1 MIYVCIQEIQKSIL
15 KSGNMKTL
23 LKSLKLKYLVN
34 VLLIVIFGIT
44 AQTGLFDGGGEHEGR
59 RGEHGRVGHSRE
71 QSSLYE
77 QDLNSMNE
85 AEIIDLMSNENKT
98 PRPTNE
104 KDNTHVYLGL
114 SLLSLMLLHIAQHWS
129 WFKKVFTWKHLAGN
143 KLLWAT
149 AVFFIA
155 MAVSGLILWTEV
167 VPRDIINFKEIH
179 EITGQVLI
187 GLILIHIVQRF
198 KWYINS
204 TGKLFQA
211 EKASIT
217 A

>member
-15 KSGNMKTL
+15 KSENMKTL

-44 AQTGLFDGGGEHEGR
+44 AQTGLFGEGGEHEGK
-59 RGEHGRVGHSRE
+59 RGEHGRGGHLRE

-85 AEIIDLMSNENKT
+85 AEIVDLMSKENT
-98 PRPTNE
+98 ASRPTNE
-104 KDNTHVYLGL
+104 KDSTHVYLGL
-114 SLLSLMLLHIAQHWS
+114 SLLALMLLHIIQHWN
-129 WFKKVFTWKHLAGN
+129 WFKKVYTWKHLVSN
-143 KLLWAT
+143 KLLWVT
-149 AVFFIA
+149 AAFFIT

-167 VPRDIINFKEIH
+167 VPRGIINFKEIH
-179 EITGQVLI
+179 EFSGQVLI

-198 KWYINS
+198 KWYMKT
-204 TGKLFQA
+204 TGKLFQT
-211 EKASIT
+211 EKTAIT